1 MAVFARGITLSE
13 STGIYQKFTKD
24 VLTVGVAQL
33 LLSSRGLILL
43 PLIAGVLG
51 AAAYGVWAQAHITLS
66 LVGTF
71 ASLGMGFAFIRFFA
85 GETDNASIRQGFFTI
100 LFAELGWSCLLAI
113 VLYIIAAPVAEMLF
127 GGSES
132 VGVVRLC
139 AAILPFYMM
148 NFHFLFFFRAFREM
162 KRFAILQISLSLGE
176 LALVF
181 ILVLSG
187 QGVFGALLGMLTAY
201 ALVDMVMFLMVVRR
215 VGLSFPRSSSLT
227 RIKEYLRFGL
237 PLLPSSIVEWLVNS
251 SDRYVIAAFLGIAVV
266 GMYSAAY
273 SLAAAISVY
282 ASPIAMVIVPTLAY
296 LYDNGQIEEVKKH
309 LAYSLKYLLLLAI
322 PSAVGI
328 SLLARPILQVL
339 TDAEFASA
347 GPKVIPFV
355 AAAMVL
361 HSCQSVVAQPI
372 FLAKKTHII
381 GLAWGSAA
389 VLNLGLNLLLVP
401 RFGIIAAASTT
412 LLAFATGTAWIGY
425 YSMKYLRFRIDWGF
439 IVKSISAS
447 AVMSGV
453 VLLFH
458 PYDGIDL
465 LIVIPVGAVVYFLV
479 IFLLGGIRRQE
490 TAFFIR
496 LAASMIPFGKARQP
510 GVPT

>member
-1 MAVFARGITLSE
+1 MYARETALSE

-24 VLTVGVAQL
+24 VLTVGVAQM

-85 GETDNASIRQGFFTI
+85 GETDSAKIRQGFFSI
-100 LFAELGWSCLLAI
+100 LFTELVWSCLLAI
-113 VLYIIAAPVAEMLF
+113 VLYIIATPVAKMLF

-132 VGVVRLC
+132 AGVVRLC

-162 KRFAILQISLSLGE
+162 KRFAIMQISLSLGE

-181 ILVLSG
+181 ILVMSG

-201 ALVDMVMFLMVVRR
+201 VLFDMVMFFMVVRR
-215 VGLSFPRSSSLT
+215 VGLSFPRSSSMAS
-227 RIKEYLRFGL
+227 IGGYLRFGL

-273 SLAAAISVY
+273 SLAVAISVY

-296 LYDNGQIEEVKKH
+296 LYDKGQIEEVKKH
-309 LAYSLKYLLLLAI
+309 LTYALKYLLLLAI

-339 TDAEFASA
+339 VDTEFASV

-355 AAAMVL
+355 AAATVL
-361 HSCQSVVAQPI
+361 HSCQAVIAQPI

-381 GLAWGSAA
+381 GIAWGTAA
-389 VLNLGLNLLLVP
+389 ALNLGLNLLLVP
-401 RFGIIAAASTT
+401 RFGIIAAAYTT
-412 LLAFATGTAWIGY
+412 LIAFAAGTAWISY
-425 YSMKYLRFRIDWGF
+425 YSLKYLRFRIEWGF
-439 IVKSISAS
+439 IGKSILAS

-453 VLLFH
+453 ILLYY
-458 PYDGIDL
+458 PDDGIGL
-465 LIVIPVGAVVYFLV
+465 LIAIPVGAVVYFLM

-490 TAFFIR
+490 TAFFLR
-496 LAASMIPFGKARQP
+496 FAASIMPFRKARQP

>member
-1 MAVFARGITLSE
+1 MAVFAGEIELSE

-24 VLTVGVAQL
+24 VLAVGIAQM
-33 LLSSRGLILL
+33 LLSLRGLILL

-51 AAAYGVWAQAHITLS
+51 VVAYGVWAQAHITLS

-85 GETDNASIRQGFFTI
+85 GETDRASIRHGFFSI
-100 LFAELGWSCLLAI
+100 FIAELVWSCLLAI
-113 VLYIIAAPVAEMLF
+113 VLYIVATPVAGMLF

-132 VGVVRLC
+132 VNVVRLC

-181 ILVLSG
+181 TLVLSG

-201 ALVDMVMFLMVVRR
+201 VLFDMVVFFMVVRR
-215 VGLSFPRSSSLT
+215 VGLSLPRSLSLA
-227 RIKEYLRFGL
+227 RLKEYLRFGL

-309 LAYSLKYLLLLAI
+309 LTYSLKYLLLLAI
-322 PSAVGI
+322 PSAVGM

-339 TDAEFASA
+339 AGTEFAEA
-347 GPKVIPFV
+347 GIKVIPFV
-355 AAAMVL
+355 AAATVL
-361 HSCQSVVAQPI
+361 HSCHSVVAQPI
-372 FLAKKTHII
+372 LLAKKTHII
-381 GLAWGSAA
+381 GIAWGAA
-389 VLNLGLNLLLVP
+389 AALNL
-401 RFGIIAAASTT
+401 
-412 LLAFATGTAWIGY
+412 
-425 YSMKYLRFRIDWGF
+425 
-439 IVKSISAS
+439 
-447 AVMSGV
+447 
-453 VLLFH
+453 
-458 PYDGIDL
+458 
-465 LIVIPVGAVVYFLV
+465 
-479 IFLLGGIRRQE
+479 
-490 TAFFIR
+490 
-496 LAASMIPFGKARQP
+496 
-510 GVPT
+510 

>member
-1 MAVFARGITLSE
+1 MEIFVRGATLSE
-13 STGIYQKFTKD
+13 ATGIYQKFTKD
-24 VLTVGVAQL
+24 ILTVGIAQL
-33 LLSSRGLILL
+33 LLSLRGLILL

-66 LVGTF
+66 LIGTF

-85 GETDNASIRQGFFTI
+85 GETDNARTRQGFFSI
-100 LFAELGWSCLLAI
+100 LFAEFGWSCLLAV
-113 VLYIIAAPVAEMLF
+113 VLYIVATPVAEVLF
-127 GGSES
+127 GGPES
-132 VGVVRLC
+132 VSVVQLC

-162 KRFAILQISLSLGE
+162 KRFAVMQISLSLGE

-181 ILVLSG
+181 VMVLSG
-187 QGVFGALLGMLTAY
+187 RGVLGALLGMLTAY
-201 ALVDMVMFLMVVRR
+201 ALFDMVMLFMVVRR
-215 VGLSFPRSSSLT
+215 IGLSFPRFSSLA
-227 RIKEYLRFGL
+227 KMGEYLRFGL

-266 GMYSAAY
+266 GTYSAAY

-296 LYDNGQIEEVKKH
+296 LYDNGQIEEVRKH
-309 LAYSLKYLLLLAI
+309 LTYSLKYLLLLAI

-328 SLLARPILQVL
+328 SLLSRPILQVL

-347 GPKVIPFV
+347 GPKVVPFV

-372 FLAKKTHII
+372 LLAKKTHII
-381 GLAWGSAA
+381 GLAWGAA
-389 VLNLGLNLLLVP
+389 AALNLGLNLLLVP

-412 LLAFATGTAWIGY
+412 LLAFMAGTAWISY
-425 YSMKYLRFRIDWGF
+425 YSLKYLRFRIEWGF
-439 IVKSISAS
+439 MVKSVLAS
-447 AVMSGV
+447 AVMSGII
-453 VLLFH
+453 LLFH
-458 PYDGIDL
+458 PYNGIDL
-465 LIVIPVGAVVYFLV
+465 LVVIPVGAVVYFLV
-479 IFLLGGIRRQE
+479 LFFVGGIRRQE
-490 TAFFIR
+490 TAFFLR
-496 LAASMIPFGKARQP
+496 LAVSMIPFRRAGQP